1 MNDPIPLHV
10 APSPAPEAETGAG
23 PGARLQS
30 ARQERGL
37 EVAVAAQALHVAPR
51 IIEAI
56 EADRYEVFD
65 APVYARG
72 FLRAYAR
79 LLNVPADEVLARYDA
94 LTPDPPAP
102 TLIPP
107 ANAGRLPRDW
117 SALRKVAVLVLAL
130 AAVGTSYWW
139 WMGRVA
145 PPESTTPV
153 ATVAPATALPNAAE
167 ADGDG
172 ALGAPA
178 PDSLVAGE
186 AADLSATPA
195 PTPATSAVPKP
206 ASGAAPLPVAAA
218 PGTSTPAPKAPATP
232 VPTPAPAATV
242 ASSAR
247 PATTP
252 AANPA
257 ASGAAP
263 AAAASSA
270 SRAAPAAGLA
280 PPPLIAPVADGPQ
293 IVLRG
298 KKDCWVE
305 VRAAGGARLFYGL
318 VRPGE
323 THTMPGPAPWFV
335 YLGYADGIEVAVGG
349 RVVDIPSSRRE
360 GVKAR
365 FSLAA
370 DGTPR

>member
-1 MNDPIPLHV
+1 VNEPIPLHV
-10 APSPAPEAETGAG
+10 APPPAPETGTG
-23 PGARLQS
+23 PGARLQA
-30 ARQERGL
+30 ARVERGL

-56 EADRYEVFD
+56 ESDRYEVFD

-117 SALRKVAVLVLAL
+117 SGLRKGAVLVLAL

-145 PPESTTPV
+145 PTEPATSV
-153 ATVAPATALPNAAE
+153 ATVAPATALPASTD
-167 ADGDG
+167 ADGEVP
-172 ALGAPA
+172 LGATTSDPLA
-178 PDSLVAGE
+178 AGE
-186 AADLSATPA
+186 GTDLSAAPA
-195 PTPATSAVPKP
+195 SAANPAAKP
-206 ASGAAPLPVAAA
+206 AAGESAPPAAVTPSAAAA
-218 PGTSTPAPKAPATP
+218 PAKAPAMAPATASSP
-232 VPTPAPAATV
+232 APSPTPAPAA
-242 ASSAR
+242 
-247 PATTP
+247 
-252 AANPA
+252 
-257 ASGAAP
+257 SGAA
-263 AAAASSA
+263 
-270 SRAAPAAGLA
+270 RAAPTAGLA

-335 YLGYADGIEVAVGG
+335 YLGYADGIEVTVGG
-349 RVVDIPSSRRE
+349 HVVDIPSSRRE